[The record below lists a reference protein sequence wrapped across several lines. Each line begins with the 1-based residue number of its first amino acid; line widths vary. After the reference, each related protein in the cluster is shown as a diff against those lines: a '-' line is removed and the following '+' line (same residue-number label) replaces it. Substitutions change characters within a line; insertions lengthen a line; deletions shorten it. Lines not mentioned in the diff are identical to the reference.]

1 MEAQMKI
8 GYFKNGKLRRGPGVQ
23 VSIRFPKAALAKLE
37 RLSEKAVQS
46 KSQYLVKL
54 IQELP
59 DPTQ

>member
-8 GYFKNGKLRRGPGVQ
+8 GYFKNGTLRRDPGVQ
-23 VSIRFPKAALAKLE
+23 VSIRLSKAALAKLE

-59 DPTQ
+59 DPRQ